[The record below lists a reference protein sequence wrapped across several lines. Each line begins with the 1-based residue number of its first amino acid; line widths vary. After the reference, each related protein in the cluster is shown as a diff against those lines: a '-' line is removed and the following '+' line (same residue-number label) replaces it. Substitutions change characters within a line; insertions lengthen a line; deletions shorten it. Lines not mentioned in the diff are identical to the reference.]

1 MRKYLLASS
10 FLFIASVAH
19 AGITIGGT
27 RVVYPENKKES
38 SIGIEN
44 PDNLD
49 YLVQSWV
56 ETEDKA
62 REKAPFLITPPLFR
76 LDAKQDNVLRII
88 RTGGNLPGDRESL
101 FWLNI
106 KSIPSSARNENTN
119 TLQIAIKTRIK
130 LIYRPTSITGKP
142 EDVTTQLSW
151 HAQGNQL
158 IVENRTPFYMN
169 FQEIK
174 LDGKKIDKA
183 TYAAPKSE
191 THFTTPGNIT
201 AHSVNWKIINDYGG
215 ISQSYTAQIK

>member
-130 LIYRPTSITGKP
+130 LLYRPASITGKP

-158 IVENRTPFYMN
+158 IAENPTPFYMN

-174 LDGKKIDKA
+174 LDGKKVDKA

-191 THFTTPGNIT
+191 THFTTTGNIT
-201 AHSVNWKIINDYGG
+201 AHSVSWKIINDYGG

>member
-27 RVVYPENKKES
+27 RVVYPESKKES
-38 SIGIEN
+38 SIGITN

-56 ETEDKA
+56 ETEDNA

-76 LDAKQDNVLRII
+76 LDAKQENVLRII
-88 RTGGNLPGDRESL
+88 RTGGNLPADRESL

-106 KSIPSSARNENTN
+106 KSIPSSARNESVN

-130 LIYRPTSITGKP
+130 LLYRPSGITGKP
-142 EDVTTQLSW
+142 EDVATQLSW
-151 HAQGNQL
+151 HTRGNQL
-158 IVENRTPFYMN
+158 IVENPTPFYMN
-169 FQEIK
+169 FQSVTLNGHK
-174 LDGKKIDKA
+174 VDKA
-183 TYAAPKSE
+183 TWAVPKTE
-191 THFTTPGNIT
+191 THFALPGNVGGST
-201 AHSVNWKIINDYGG
+201 VAYSIINDYGS
-215 ISQSYTAQIK
+215 ISHSWSKSVH

>member
-19 AGITIGGT
+19 ADITIGGT

-88 RTGGNLPGDRESL
+88 RTRGNLPADRESL

-106 KSIPSSARNENTN
+106 KSIPSSTRNENTN

-130 LIYRPTSITGKP
+130 LLYRPASITGKP

-158 IVENRTPFYMN
+158 IAENPTPFYMN
-169 FQEIK
+169 FQVIK

-201 AHSVNWKIINDYGG
+201 AHSVSWKIINDYGG

>member
-1 MRKYLLASS
+1 MRKYLLLSS
-10 FLFIASVAH
+10 FLLITSAAH

-38 SIGIEN
+38 SIGIAN

-56 ETEDKA
+56 ETEDNA

-88 RTGGNLPGDRESL
+88 RTGGNLPADRESL

-130 LIYRPTSITGKP
+130 LLYRPASINGKP

-151 HAQGNQL
+151 HTQGNQL
-158 IVENRTPFYMN
+158 IVENPTPFYMN

-174 LDGKKIDKA
+174 LDGKKVDKV
-183 TYAAPKSE
+183 TYTKPKAE
-191 THFTTPGNIT
+191 THFSIPGNIT
-201 AHSVNWKIINDYGG
+201 ARSVSWKIINDYGG

>member
-1 MRKYLLASS
+1 MRKYLLLSS
-10 FLFIASVAH
+10 FLLITSAAH

-38 SIGIEN
+38 SIGIAN

-56 ETEDKA
+56 ETEDNA

-88 RTGGNLPGDRESL
+88 RTGGNLPADRESL

-130 LIYRPTSITGKP
+130 LLYRPASITGKP
-142 EDVTTQLSW
+142 EDATTQLTW
-151 HAQGNQL
+151 HTQGNQL
-158 IVENRTPFYMN
+158 IVENPTPFYMN

-174 LDGKKIDKA
+174 LDGKKVDKA
-183 TYAAPKSE
+183 TYAKPKAE
-191 THFTTPGNIT
+191 THFSVPENIT
-201 AHSVNWKIINDYGG
+201 ARSVSWKIINDYGG

>member
-1 MRKYLLASS
+1 MCKYLLLSS
-10 FLFIASVAH
+10 FLLITTAAH

-38 SIGIEN
+38 SIGISN

-56 ETEDKA
+56 ETEDNA

-76 LDAKQDNVLRII
+76 LDGKQDNVLRII
-88 RTGGNLPGDRESL
+88 RTGGNLPADRESL

-106 KSIPSSARNENTN
+106 KSIPSSKRNEISN

-130 LIYRPTSITGKP
+130 LIYRPASINGKP
-142 EDVTTQLSW
+142 EDVAAQLSW
-151 HAQGNQL
+151 HMQGNQL
-158 IVENRTPFYMN
+158 IVNNPTPFYMN

-174 LDGKKIDKA
+174 LDGKKVDKV
-183 TYAAPKSE
+183 TYAAPDGE
-191 THFTTPGNIT
+191 TRFATAGNNT
-201 AHSVNWKIINDYGG
+201 ARSVSWKIINDYGG
-215 ISQSYTAQIK
+215 ISPSYTAKIN

>member
-27 RVVYPENKKES
+27 RVVYPESKKES
-38 SIGIEN
+38 SIGITN

-56 ETEDKA
+56 ETEDNA

-76 LDAKQDNVLRII
+76 LDAKQENVLRII
-88 RTGGNLPGDRESL
+88 RTGGNLPADRESL

-106 KSIPSSARNENTN
+106 KSIPSSARNESVN

-130 LIYRPTSITGKP
+130 LLYRPSGITGKP
-142 EDVTTQLSW
+142 EDVATQLSW
-151 HAQGNQL
+151 HTRGNQL
-158 IVENRTPFYMN
+158 IVENPTPFYMN
-169 FQEIK
+169 FQEIT
-174 LDGKKIDKA
+174 LDGKKVDKA
-183 TYAAPKSE
+183 TYAGPKSE
-191 THFTTPGNIT
+191 IHFATPGNIT
-201 AHSVNWKIINDYGG
+201 AHTVSWKIINDYGG
-215 ISQSYTAQIK
+215 ISQSYSAQIK

>member
-1 MRKYLLASS
+1 MRKYLLLSS
-10 FLFIASVAH
+10 FLLITSAAH

-38 SIGIEN
+38 SIGIAN

-56 ETEDKA
+56 ETEDNA

-88 RTGGNLPGDRESL
+88 RTGGNLPADRESL

-130 LIYRPTSITGKP
+130 LLYRPASITGKP
-142 EDVTTQLSW
+142 EDATTQLTW
-151 HAQGNQL
+151 HTQGNQL
-158 IVENRTPFYMN
+158 IVENPSPFYMN

-174 LDGKKIDKA
+174 LDGKKVDKA
-183 TYAAPKSE
+183 TYAKPKAE
-191 THFTTPGNIT
+191 THFSVPGNIT
-201 AHSVNWKIINDYGG
+201 ARSVSWKIINDYGG

>member
-1 MRKYLLASS
+1 MRKYLLLSS
-10 FLFIASVAH
+10 FLLITSAAH

-38 SIGIEN
+38 SIGIAN

-56 ETEDKA
+56 ETEDNA
-62 REKAPFLITPPLFR
+62 REKGPFLITPPLFR

-88 RTGGNLPGDRESL
+88 RTGGNLPADRESL

-130 LIYRPTSITGKP
+130 LLYRPASINGKP

-151 HAQGNQL
+151 HTQGNQL
-158 IVENRTPFYMN
+158 IVENPTPFYMN

-174 LDGKKIDKA
+174 LDGKKVDKV
-183 TYAAPKSE
+183 TYAKPKAE
-191 THFTTPGNIT
+191 THFSIPGNIT
-201 AHSVNWKIINDYGG
+201 TRSVSWKIINDYGG

>member
-1 MRKYLLASS
+1 MRKYLLLSS
-10 FLFIASVAH
+10 FLLITSAAH

-38 SIGIEN
+38 SIGIAN

-56 ETEDKA
+56 ETEDNA

-88 RTGGNLPGDRESL
+88 KTGGNLPADRESL

-130 LIYRPTSITGKP
+130 LLYRPASITGKP
-142 EDVTTQLSW
+142 EDVTAQLSW
-151 HAQGNQL
+151 HTQGNQL
-158 IVENRTPFYMN
+158 IVENPTPFYMN

-174 LDGKKIDKA
+174 LDGKKVDKA
-183 TYAAPKSE
+183 TYAKPKAE
-191 THFTTPGNIT
+191 THFSVPGNIT
-201 AHSVNWKIINDYGG
+201 ARSVSWKIINDYGG
-215 ISQSYTAQIK
+215 ISQSYTAQLK

>member
-27 RVVYPENKKES
+27 RVVYPESKKES
-38 SIGIEN
+38 SIGITN

-56 ETEDKA
+56 ETEDNA

-76 LDAKQDNVLRII
+76 LDAKQENVLRII
-88 RTGGNLPGDRESL
+88 RTGGNLPADRESL

-106 KSIPSSARNENTN
+106 KSIPSSARNESVN

-130 LIYRPTSITGKP
+130 LLYRPSGITGKP
-142 EDVTTQLSW
+142 EDVATQLSW
-151 HAQGNQL
+151 HTRGNQL
-158 IVENRTPFYMN
+158 IVENPTPFYMN
-169 FQEIK
+169 FQAVTLNGQK
-174 LDGKKIDKA
+174 VTKA
-183 TYAAPKSE
+183 TWAVPKTE
-191 THFTTPGNIT
+191 THFAIPGNVRGSNVTYSIIT
-201 AHSVNWKIINDYGG
+201 DYGS
-215 ISQSYTAQIK
+215 ISHTWSKSVH

>member
-1 MRKYLLASS
+1 MRKSLLLSS
-10 FLFIASVAH
+10 FLLITSAAH

-38 SIGIEN
+38 SIGIAN

-56 ETEDKA
+56 ETEDNA

-88 RTGGNLPGDRESL
+88 RTGGNLPADRESL

-130 LIYRPTSITGKP
+130 LLYRPVSITGKP

-151 HAQGNQL
+151 HTQGNQL
-158 IVENRTPFYMN
+158 IVENPTPFYMN

-174 LDGKKIDKA
+174 LDGKKVDKV
-183 TYAAPKSE
+183 TYAKPKAE
-191 THFTTPGNIT
+191 THFSIPGNIT
-201 AHSVNWKIINDYGG
+201 ARSVSWKIINDYGG

>member
-1 MRKYLLASS
+1 MRKYLLLSS
-10 FLFIASVAH
+10 FLLITSAAH

-38 SIGIEN
+38 SIGIAN

-56 ETEDKA
+56 ETEDNA

-88 RTGGNLPGDRESL
+88 RTGGNLPADRESL

-130 LIYRPTSITGKP
+130 LLYRPVSITGKP

-151 HAQGNQL
+151 HTQGNQL
-158 IVENRTPFYMN
+158 IVENPTPFYMN
-169 FQEIK
+169 FQKIK
-174 LDGKKIDKA
+174 LDGKKVDKV
-183 TYAAPKSE
+183 TYAKPKAE
-191 THFTTPGNIT
+191 THFSIPGNIT
-201 AHSVNWKIINDYGG
+201 ARSVSWKIINDYGG

>member
-1 MRKYLLASS
+1 MRKHLLLSS
-10 FLFIASVAH
+10 FLLITSAAH

-38 SIGIEN
+38 SIGIAN

-56 ETEDKA
+56 ETEDNA
-62 REKAPFLITPPLFR
+62 REKALFLITPPLFR

-88 RTGGNLPGDRESL
+88 RTGGNLPADRESL

-130 LIYRPTSITGKP
+130 LLYRPASINGKP

-151 HAQGNQL
+151 HTQGNQL
-158 IVENRTPFYMN
+158 IVENPTPFYMN

-174 LDGKKIDKA
+174 LDGKKVDKV
-183 TYAAPKSE
+183 TYAKPKAE
-191 THFTTPGNIT
+191 THFSIPGNIT
-201 AHSVNWKIINDYGG
+201 ARSVSWKIINDYGG
-215 ISQSYTAQIK
+215 ISQSYTTQIK

>member
-1 MRKYLLASS
+1 MRKYLLLSS
-10 FLFIASVAH
+10 FLLITSAAH

-38 SIGIEN
+38 SIGIAN

-56 ETEDKA
+56 ETEDNA
-62 REKAPFLITPPLFR
+62 REKGPFLITPPLFR

-88 RTGGNLPGDRESL
+88 RTGGNLPADRESL

-130 LIYRPTSITGKP
+130 LLYRPVSITGKP

-151 HAQGNQL
+151 HTQGNQL
-158 IVENRTPFYMN
+158 IVENPTPFYMN

-174 LDGKKIDKA
+174 LDGKKVDKV
-183 TYAAPKSE
+183 TYAKPKAE
-191 THFTTPGNIT
+191 THFSIPGNIT
-201 AHSVNWKIINDYGG
+201 ARSVSWKIINDYGG

>member
-1 MRKYLLASS
+1 MRKYLLLSS
-10 FLFIASVAH
+10 FLLITSAAH

-38 SIGIEN
+38 SIGIAN

-56 ETEDKA
+56 ETEDNA

-88 RTGGNLPGDRESL
+88 RTGGNLPADRESL

-130 LIYRPTSITGKP
+130 LLYRPASINGKP

-151 HAQGNQL
+151 HTQGNQL
-158 IVENRTPFYMN
+158 IVENPTPFYMN

-174 LDGKKIDKA
+174 LDGKKVDKV
-183 TYAAPKSE
+183 TYAKPKAE
-191 THFTTPGNIT
+191 THFSIPGNIT
-201 AHSVNWKIINDYGG
+201 ARSVSWKIINDYGG
-215 ISQSYTAQIK
+215 ISQSHTAQIK

>member
-1 MRKYLLASS
+1 MRKYLLLSS
-10 FLFIASVAH
+10 FLLITSAAH

-38 SIGIEN
+38 SIGIAN

-56 ETEDKA
+56 ETEDNA

-88 RTGGNLPGDRESL
+88 RTGGNLPADRESL

-130 LIYRPTSITGKP
+130 LLYRPVSITGKP

-151 HAQGNQL
+151 HTQGNQL
-158 IVENRTPFYMN
+158 IVENPTPFYMN
-169 FQEIK
+169 LQEIK
-174 LDGKKIDKA
+174 LDGKKVDKV
-183 TYAAPKSE
+183 TYAKPKAE
-191 THFTTPGNIT
+191 THFSIPGNIT
-201 AHSVNWKIINDYGG
+201 ARSVSWKIINDYGG

>member
-1 MRKYLLASS
+1 MRKYLLLSS
-10 FLFIASVAH
+10 FLLITSAAH

-38 SIGIEN
+38 SIGIAN

-56 ETEDKA
+56 ETEDNA

-88 RTGGNLPGDRESL
+88 RTGGNLPADRESL

-130 LIYRPTSITGKP
+130 LIYRPARITGKP
-142 EDVTTQLSW
+142 EDVTAQLSW
-151 HAQGNQL
+151 HTQGNQL
-158 IVENRTPFYMN
+158 IVENPTPFYIN

-174 LDGKKIDKA
+174 LDGKKVDKA
-183 TYAAPKSE
+183 TYAKPKAE
-191 THFTTPGNIT
+191 THFSLPGNIT
-201 AHSVNWKIINDYGG
+201 ARSVSWKIINDYGG